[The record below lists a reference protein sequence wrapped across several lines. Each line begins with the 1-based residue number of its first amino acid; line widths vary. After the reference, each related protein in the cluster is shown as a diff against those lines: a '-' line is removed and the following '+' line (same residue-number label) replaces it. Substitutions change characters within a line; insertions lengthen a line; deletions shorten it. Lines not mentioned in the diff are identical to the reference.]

1 MNASVF
7 VTEYG
12 CSTHLDNQLLA
23 PIVEQQDR
31 QRTSSTFWIWKEN
44 GTHEPEHLTCPLPA
58 RFVST
63 MRRLDL
69 SVCCGGFDLNLNV
82 HDAICMAM
90 AMDRWLGSVRCR

>member
-44 GTHEPEHLTCPLPA
+44 GMQFIYA
-58 RFVST
+58 
-63 MRRLDL
+63 
-69 SVCCGGFDLNLNV
+69 
-82 HDAICMAM
+82 
-90 AMDRWLGSVRCR
+90 